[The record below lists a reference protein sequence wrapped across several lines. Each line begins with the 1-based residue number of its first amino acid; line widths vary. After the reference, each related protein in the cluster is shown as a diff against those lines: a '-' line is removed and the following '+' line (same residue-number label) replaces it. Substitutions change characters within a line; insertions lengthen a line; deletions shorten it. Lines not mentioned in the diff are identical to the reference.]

1 MTSLTWLLYARTVIQ
16 RPMSSVGSGEGNM
29 IKYLYQLKYLY
40 QITQNIL
47 GLILIVL
54 FRGKKFI
61 YYNDKK
67 VYLVKCDFS
76 VSLGDYILI
85 SERWHTRYM
94 NSCPSCF
101 DRLLAHEYG
110 HCRQSEILGPLYLVI
125 VGVPSFIFNQIS
137 QRNGKFAINYYNR
150 FPENWAD
157 KLGNVE
163 RKSL

>member
-1 MTSLTWLLYARTVIQ
+1 M
-16 RPMSSVGSGEGNM
+16 
-29 IKYLYQLKYLY
+29 KYLYQLP
-40 QITQNIL
+40 QNIL
-47 GLILIVL
+47 GLIGILF
-54 FRGKKFI
+54 FRGKHI
-61 YYNDKK
+61 ETYNDKK
-67 VYLVKCDFS
+67 VFLVKRDFA

-110 HCRQSEILGPLYLVI
+110 HCRQSEILGPLYLII

-150 FPENWAD
+150 VPENWAD
-157 KLGNVE
+157 KLGKLE